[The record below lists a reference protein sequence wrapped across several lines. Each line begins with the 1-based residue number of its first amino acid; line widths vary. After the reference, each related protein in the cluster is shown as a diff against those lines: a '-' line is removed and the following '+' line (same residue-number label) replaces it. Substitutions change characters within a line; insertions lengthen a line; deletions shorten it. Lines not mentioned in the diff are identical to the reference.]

1 MQRTLDKGGFK
12 MESATMQNIKQRQ
25 VKHISTARSASDG
38 AGVKLNRVFGGI
50 KPELYDPFLLLDAFG
65 SDEATDYIAGFP
77 SHPHRGF
84 ETVTYMLEGKM
95 LHEDH
100 MGNKGLLNNGDVQWM
115 TAARGII
122 HSEMPQQEE
131 GRMSGFQLWVNL
143 PAAEKMKDP
152 FYRDIPAS
160 DIPEVNFVGASG
172 GEIKIKA
179 IAGEIKLNNKSLKGA
194 VSGLSTEPLY
204 LDVHMSAD
212 SEIPIPI
219 AKGHT
224 ALLYVYEG
232 SVEIAEKVVASLQVA
247 LLSEEGVVEIKSNDK
262 ARFIL
267 LAGKPLNKPVVQHG
281 PFVMNTHKEIE
292 QAIQDYRDGT
302 LTA

>member
-1 MQRTLDKGGFK
+1 MTR
-12 MESATMQNIKQRQ
+12 IVKQ
-25 VKHISTARSASDG
+25 INTARPASDG
-38 AGVKLNRVFGGI
+38 AGVKLNRVFGGTP
-50 KPELYDPFLLLDAFG
+50 KLYDPFLLLDAFG
-65 SDEATDYIAGFP
+65 SDESADYIAGFP

-100 MGNKGLLNNGDVQWM
+100 MGNKGLLENGDVQWM

-160 DIPEVNFVGASG
+160 DIPEINLSG
-172 GEIKIKA
+172 GKSDGVKIKA
-179 IAGEIKLNNKSLKGA
+179 IAGAVNVNGHFIEGA
-194 VSGLSTEPLY
+194 VSGLSTEPLF
-204 LDVHMSAD
+204 LDVHMPEN
-212 SEIPIPI
+212 SEISLPVTE
-219 AKGHT
+219 GH
-224 ALLYVYEG
+224 AAFIYVYEG
-232 SVEIAEKVVASLQVA
+232 DVVVSGKAIETLQVA
-247 LLSEEGVVEIKSNDK
+247 VLSETGNVDVKS
-262 ARFIL
+262 AGHSRFLL
-267 LAGKPLNKPVVQHG
+267 LAGKPLNEPVVQHG
-281 PFVMNTHKEIE
+281 PFVMNTHEEIN
-292 QAIQDYRDGT
+292 QAIQDYRDGV